1 MDWRTKQRRM
11 KLGTLTLSILLPVI
25 ALSTF
30 VSAADSNQ
38 SVPKTVG
45 PPHAIGPMFWGIN
58 IENVYLNP
66 VLSWTDPSLEAAIQ
80 NAGIESVRFPG
91 GDAGN
96 YWDWQQGTMYP
107 LGGSSNAQ
115 DFLADLSSLNQAT
128 GVQPLY
134 NLNLMTYNNKL
145 ITKATLSAAMDNQI
159 QLLQAAQA
167 LGLPVSDIELGN
179 EFYWSEHDH
188 NREFPTAKDYQLTAN
203 LWAATLKQSFP
214 NAKFASM
221 LSIPSSGDQRTR
233 TWNTPVL
240 ENIQGI
246 DAVTIHRYDSIIDG
260 GVWDG
265 TPADAVLS
273 LAFTD
278 WATIMSGEVRPAEQ
292 KRLRIWITEFGGFS
306 DCTNNAQFS
315 GTWLEGLYQTQMALQ
330 FLSTPSIDQM
340 QLYNIT
346 GATNSLIFQNT
357 SSYWDSCLGKTIT
370 FNATP
375 GDLTATG
382 QAYALIGAA
391 LRLTGT
397 QSASEV
403 VFPEAPYIKP
413 GAGVKPYRSVTGVA
427 LTGATNQWLIANYG
441 PDTMTL
447 HYAGMGKGTIQTL
460 SAPSLTT
467 IVNGE
472 GILTNS
478 TAPFDGESFVLPP
491 FSLNWIVTQ

>member
-1 MDWRTKQRRM
+1 M
-11 KLGTLTLSILLPVI
+11 KVCPLTLSILLPVL

-30 VSAADSNQ
+30 VSAADSGG
-38 SVPKTVG
+38 SVPKTIG
-45 PPHAIGPMFWGIN
+45 PPHAIGPMFWGLN
-58 IENVYLNP
+58 IENVYLDP
-66 VLSWTDPSLEAAIQ
+66 VLSWTDPSLEAALQ
-80 NAGIESVRFPG
+80 SAGIESVRFPG

-107 LGGSSNAQ
+107 LGGSANVQ
-115 DFLADLSSLNQAT
+115 DFLADLSSLHQAT
-128 GVQPLY
+128 DVQPLY
-134 NLNLMTYNNKL
+134 NLNVMTYNNEL
-145 ITKATLSAAMDNQI
+145 ITKATLSAAMDYQI

-167 LGLPVSDIELGN
+167 LGLPGGDIDLELGN
-179 EFYWSEHDH
+179 EFYWSGPDHDH
-188 NREFPTAKDYQLTAN
+188 EFPTAKDYQLTAN
-203 LWAATLKQSFP
+203 LWATMLKQSFP

-221 LSIPSSGDQRTR
+221 LSIPSSGDRRTR

-278 WATIMSGEVRPAEQ
+278 WATILAGEVRPAEK

-306 DCTNNAQFS
+306 DCTSNAQFT
-315 GTWLEGLYQTQMALQ
+315 GTWLEGLYQTQMVLQ
-330 FLSTPSIDQM
+330 FLSTASIDQM
-340 QLYNIT
+340 QLYNMT
-346 GATNSLIFQNT
+346 GSTTSLIFQNT

-370 FNATP
+370 FDATP

-382 QAYALIGAA
+382 QAYALIGNA
-391 LRLTGT
+391 LQG
-397 QSASEV
+397 SASASQV
-403 VFPEAPYIKP
+403 VFPEAPRIKP
-413 GAGVKPYRSVTGVA
+413 GAGAKPYPSATGVA
-427 LTGATNQWLIANYG
+427 LSGAANQWLITNYG
-441 PDTMTL
+441 PETLTL
-447 HYAGMGKGTIQTL
+447 HYAGMGVGTITSL
-460 SAPSLTT
+460 SAPSLAT

-478 TAPFDGESFVLPP
+478 TGPFDGGSFDLPP
-491 FSLNWIVTQ
+491 FSLNRIVTSQN

>member
-1 MDWRTKQRRM
+1 M
-11 KLGTLTLSILLPVI
+11 KVCTLTLSILLPVL

-30 VSAADSNQ
+30 MSGANSHG
-38 SVPKTVG
+38 SLPKTVG
-45 PPHAIGPMFWGIN
+45 PPHTISPMFWGLN

-80 NAGIESVRFPG
+80 SAGIESVRFPG

-96 YWDWQQGTMYP
+96 YWDWQRGAMYP
-107 LGGSSNAQ
+107 LGGSANVQ
-115 DFLADLSSLNQAT
+115 DFVADLSSLNKAT

-134 NLNLMTYNNKL
+134 NLNVMTYNNEL
-145 ITKATLSAAMDNQI
+145 ITKATRSAAMDNQI

-167 LGLPVSDIELGN
+167 LGLPVNAIELGN
-179 EFYWSEHDH
+179 EFYWSEPDHDH
-188 NREFPTAKDYQLTAN
+188 EFPTAKDYQLTAN
-203 LWAATLKQSFP
+203 LWATTLKQSFP
-214 NAKFASM
+214 TAKFASM
-221 LSIPSSGDQRTR
+221 LSIPSSGDRRTR
-233 TWNTPVL
+233 IWNTPVL

-278 WATIMSGEVRPAEQ
+278 WATILAGEVRPAEQ
-292 KRLRIWITEFGGFS
+292 KRLRIWVTEFGGFS
-306 DCTNNAQFS
+306 DCTSNALFT
-315 GTWLEGLYQTQMALQ
+315 GTWLEGLYQTQMAFQ
-330 FLSTPSIDQM
+330 FLSTASVDQM
-340 QLYNIT
+340 QLYNMT
-346 GATNSLIFQNT
+346 GSTSSLIFQNT
-357 SSYWDSCLGKTIT
+357 SSYWDSCLSKTIT

-382 QAYALIGAA
+382 QAYALIGNALKRAA
-391 LRLTGT
+391 SVS
-397 QSASEV
+397 QV
-403 VFPEAPYIKP
+403 VFPEAPRIKP
-413 GAGVKPYRSVTGVA
+413 GAGAKPYASVTGVA
-427 LTGATNQWLIANYG
+427 LSGATNQWLITNYG
-441 PDTMTL
+441 PETLTL
-447 HYAGMGKGTIQTL
+447 HYAGMGTGAIESL

-491 FSLNWIVTQ
+491 FSLNWIVTSQN